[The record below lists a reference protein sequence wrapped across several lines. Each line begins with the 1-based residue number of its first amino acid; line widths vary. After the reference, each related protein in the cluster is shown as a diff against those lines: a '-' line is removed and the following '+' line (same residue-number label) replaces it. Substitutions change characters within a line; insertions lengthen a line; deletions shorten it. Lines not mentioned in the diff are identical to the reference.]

1 VGPRAGLDAV
11 AKRKIPPPTEN
22 RTPIS
27 RRAHSVVTMLT
38 VLPRLLEMSLVHLT
52 PQVMGGSLINV
63 K

>member
-1 VGPRAGLDAV
+1 
-11 AKRKIPPPTEN
+11 
-22 RTPIS
+22 
-27 RRAHSVVTMLT
+27 